1 MTYGLT
7 DEGLT
12 VPTVTE
18 IQDALKADI
27 WANIDAGQDLGET
40 SPLGQI
46 VGRIALREQRLWEL
60 GATCHNQMNPKAAEK
75 RLLDNVCA
83 LTGTRR
89 KEPKAS
95 IARDV
100 ELDLDASTTVPAG
113 SLINNPDIPG
123 VLFSLM
129 ADVTSTTAGTY
140 VGDFECTTTGP
151 TAANSGT
158 LINIVSTVSGWNTVT
173 NPLDAELGNNLEEDT
188 DLRIRRKQELP
199 AQGDCTLDSCVAAV
213 EELDGVL
220 AVAGFENVLLTTDDD
235 GLPGKSFEIVVWDD
249 VGMDADDTEIAQAIW
264 DNKPAGMRA
273 YGTTTAQARDSKGRL
288 RDVSFTRATQVPIY
302 FDVFATVDLTSFPA
316 DGDDQ
321 IKDALVALGDA
332 LEMGDDVIALA
343 FRAAGLTVRGV
354 TDVPALELDF
364 GSSPT
369 ATANIPVGSRQ
380 IATFDTGRITVTH
393 V

>member
-27 WANIDAGQDLGET
+27 WSEVDPGQDLGET

-60 GATCHNQMNPKAAEK
+60 GAVCHNQLNPKAAEK

-89 KEPKAS
+89 KAPEPS
-95 IARDV
+95 IARGV

-113 SLINNPDIPG
+113 SLINNPSIPD
-123 VLFSLM
+123 VLFK
-129 ADVTSTTAGTY
+129 AIDDIVSTTAGTY
-140 VGDFECTTTGP
+140 TGDFECTEDGP
-151 TAANSGT
+151 TAANAGT
-158 LINIVSTVSGWNTVT
+158 LTNIVSTVSGWNSVT
-173 NPLDAELGNNLEEDT
+173 NPLDAELGNLLEEDT
-188 DLRIRRKQELP
+188 DLRIRRKEELP

-213 EELDGVL
+213 EQLDGVL
-220 AVAGFENVLLTTDDD
+220 SVEGFENVFLTTDDD

-249 VGMDADDTEIAQAIW
+249 VGQDASDEEIGQTIW

-273 YGTTTAQARDSKGRL
+273 YGSTTVEVRDSRGRV
-288 RDVSFTRATQVPIY
+288 REVSFSRATQLTIY
-302 FDVFATVDLTSFPA
+302 LDVFATVNDDTFPD

-321 IKDALVALGDA
+321 IKAAIVAKGETLK
-332 LEMGDDVIALA
+332 MGDDVIALA
-343 FRAAGLTVRGV
+343 FQAAPLAVTGV
-354 TDVPALELDF
+354 TDVPTLELDTA
-364 GSSPT
+364 SSPS
-369 ATANIPVGSRQ
+369 ATANIPVTSRQ
-380 IATFDTGRITVTH
+380 IATFDTSRITVTH